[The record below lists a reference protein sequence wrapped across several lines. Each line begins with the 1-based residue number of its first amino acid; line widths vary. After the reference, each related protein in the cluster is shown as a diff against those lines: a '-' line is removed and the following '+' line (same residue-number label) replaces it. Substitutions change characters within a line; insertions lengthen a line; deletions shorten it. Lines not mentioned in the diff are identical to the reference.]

1 MKHLTLFLILSVAL
15 TACGGQTVTP
25 ANLNAGGTI
34 IATESHLLEQRRG
47 KLVEGDL
54 APDFSFTLP
63 DGTTRRL
70 SDLRGKPVLLNF
82 WATWCQPCIE
92 EMPTLQQA
100 YTTAGGKLQ
109 ILAVN
114 RNELP
119 EAIASFVPKVGGLTF
134 PLIANSTG
142 DIGDGYSITS
152 LPESYFI
159 NSDGTI
165 AARHIGA
172 LNATTLQ
179 ERLGTVK

>member
-1 MKHLTLFLILSVAL
+1 MKHLTLFLLLIIAL
-15 TACGGQTVTP
+15 TACGAQAAQPTP
-25 ANLNAGGTI
+25 LNAKGTT
-34 IATESHLLEQRRG
+34 IATESHLLDQRRG

-54 APDFSFTLP
+54 TPDFSFTLP

-70 SDLRGKPVLLNF
+70 SDFRGTPVLLNF

-100 YTTAGGKLQ
+100 YTTADGKLVV
-109 ILAVN
+109 LAIN

-119 EAIASFVPKVGGLTF
+119 DAIASFVPKVGGLTF
-134 PLIANSTG
+134 PLITNSAG
-142 DIGDGYSITS
+142 DIGDGYGITS

-159 NSDGTI
+159 NRDGTI

-179 ERLGTVK
+179 ERLGTIK